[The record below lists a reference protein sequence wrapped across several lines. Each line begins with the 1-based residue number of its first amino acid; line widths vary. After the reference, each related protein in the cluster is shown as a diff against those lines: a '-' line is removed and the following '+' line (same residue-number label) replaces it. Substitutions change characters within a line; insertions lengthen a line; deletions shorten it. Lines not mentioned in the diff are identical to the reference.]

1 MNKNEVNT
9 KVYSAGDA
17 PVESDQI
24 ELDLVKLPK
33 TWALWEGYENPVKD
47 NKQDNKDEDWK
58 KSIKQVFEFSD
69 IITFWQLWNN
79 TPYSRFAEIFNNGE
93 RIR

>member
-1 MNKNEVNT
+1 MNKYEVNT

-17 PVESDQI
+17 PAESDQV

-33 TWALWEGYENPVKD
+33 TWALWEGYEPGKEQ
-47 NKQDNKDEDWK
+47 KENKDEDWK
-58 KSIKQVFEFSD
+58 RSIKLVFEFGD

-79 TPYSRFAEIFNNGE
+79 SPFSKFSDIFNNGE